1 MIKEDNIRIQ
11 VTMSKKI
18 FTELEDLSKE
28 SGISKSNIIII
39 ALIEKLEKIKEKEQK
54 K

>member
-18 FTELEDLSKE
+18 YAELEDIARE
-28 SGISKSNIIII
+28 SGISKSDIIVM
-39 ALIEKLEKIKEKEQK
+39 ALMEKLEKIREYLHK
-54 K
+54 